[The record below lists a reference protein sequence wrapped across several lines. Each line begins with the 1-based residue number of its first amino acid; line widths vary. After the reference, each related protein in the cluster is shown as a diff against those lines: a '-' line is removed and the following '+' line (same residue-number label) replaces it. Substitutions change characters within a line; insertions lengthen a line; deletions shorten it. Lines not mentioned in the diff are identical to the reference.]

1 MSILSPLPDAG
12 LACDL
17 NAFTPAQ
24 RDHHLA
30 HAEALFGA
38 VLELR
43 ELPDGYTVRTP
54 DSPDMLAQ
62 LADFVAHERLCCPF
76 LNFSIEVTAYGGPI
90 WLRITGPEGA
100 KSLVAAEI
108 TGLLEPQVALAA
120 GLE

>member
-1 MSILSPLPDAG
+1 MPTLSPLPDAG

-43 ELPDGYTVRTP
+43 ELPDGYKVRTP
-54 DSPDMLAQ
+54 AAPDMLAQ
-62 LADFVAHERLCCPF
+62 LADFISHERLCCPF
-76 LNFSIEVTAYGGPI
+76 LSFDVEVAAYSGPI
-90 WLRITGPEGA
+90 WLRITGAEGV

-108 TGLLEPQVALAA
+108 IGLLKPEVALAA